1 MGNRAFVA
9 VVATLLASLATWPLA
24 LNPSEGP
31 GSSQVGQL
39 LSDTKSLVSL
49 LKSDISTLDFF
60 ALSGGGWQTHAVMLN
75 LYSERTAALRSQALR
90 LEAMRQNGSRWQQI
104 AVDRIIPV
112 MNELASSAETAINA
126 TKTNQPRLSSTEYRE
141 YLKLNSDL
149 AEELSTLIA
158 AWVDYAKTREDLDRS
173 AEKIGA
179 PPGSL

>member
-1 MGNRAFVA
+1 
-9 VVATLLASLATWPLA
+9 
-24 LNPSEGP
+24 
-31 GSSQVGQL
+31 
-39 LSDTKSLVSL
+39 
-49 LKSDISTLDFF
+49 
-60 ALSGGGWQTHAVMLN
+60 MLN
-75 LYSERTAALRSQALR
+75 LYSERTAALRIQALR
-90 LEAMRQNGSRWQQI
+90 LEAMRQYGSRWQQI

-126 TKTNQPRLSSTEYRE
+126 TKTNQTRLSSTEYRE

-179 PPGSL
+179 PSGSL